1 MIGDRLLFQA
11 LESQPANVT
20 RVYFVCNDF
29 ISYFILFFVVVGGD
43 DNNDNVGK
51 SDTLAG
57 LQDSDT
63 YDSGFPNVPT
73 AVSLI
78 TQEAATEDVCNDS
91 DPELAKV
98 FT

>member
-1 MIGDRLLFQA
+1 MSHAFTLYGMILF
-11 LESQPANVT
+11 L
-20 RVYFVCNDF
+20 
-29 ISYFILFFVVVGGD
+29 ILFFVVAGGD

-98 FT
+98 FI